1 MLNKALLHLQRIAV
15 RKDCHVVLLLHVKK
29 QRNFCDYGV
38 NHLCRA
44 KTFRYLKVCQCL
56 RTFSCDQSN
65 DMTSGRSLLEQK
77 HEEYQQSIKLMEDF
91 LTSVG
96 ISGEKG
102 LWIFGYGSLLWKV
115 NFKYDVEKIGYI
127 KGYVRRF
134 WQGSTDH
141 RGTPEKPGRV
151 ATIVPAKDNNQSLWG
166 IAYHIPPM
174 HVKETLNVLNFRE
187 KGGYSLKKVELL
199 TADTPSQAI
208 EVLLYVANEG
218 NSDYGGDHDLSHIAL
233 QIAQAVGPSGSNR
246 EYLFNLAEVLRR
258 KNLASSDDAQ
268 HALELEKM
276 VKSILHNNE
285 K

>member
-1 MLNKALLHLQRIAV
+1 MLNRALLQLQRIAV

-141 RGTPEKPGRV
+141 RGTPEKVINSYRV
-151 ATIVPAKDNNQSLWG
+151 CFCVFVPL
-166 IAYHIPPM
+166 
-174 HVKETLNVLNFRE
+174 
-187 KGGYSLKKVELL
+187 
-199 TADTPSQAI
+199 
-208 EVLLYVANEG
+208 
-218 NSDYGGDHDLSHIAL
+218 
-233 QIAQAVGPSGSNR
+233 
-246 EYLFNLAEVLRR
+246 
-258 KNLASSDDAQ
+258 
-268 HALELEKM
+268 
-276 VKSILHNNE
+276 
-285 K
+285 